1 MKTSFHTSITCIFL
15 LFTGQTAQ
23 AISMGGVV
31 GKVFQKENMK
41 SVAYAEIIFE
51 NNMERITV
59 TANEYGYYYAEHL
72 PTGRYQM
79 RITYNDRTFFMNK
92 VRVYDSY
99 TSEINFMVS
108 NNENLPITVELEL
121 KENLM
126 SSVSSTNI
134 KLSENAPGN
143 ITRSLNET
151 LSMQACVDV
160 ERGKVIVKGSNQV
173 KFFVDGTQVMA
184 PVSLSKGW

>member
-1 MKTSFHTSITCIFL
+1 MKTFFLSSTICIFFL
-15 LFTGQTAQ
+15 LNVHTVQ
-23 AISMGGVV
+23 AISMGGIV

-41 SVAYAEIIFE
+41 SVAYAEITFE

-134 KLSENAPGN
+134 KVSENAPGN
-143 ITRSLNET
+143 MTRSLNET

>member
-1 MKTSFHTSITCIFL
+1 MKTFFLTTTACIFF
-15 LFTGQTAQ
+15 LFAANTAQ

-31 GKVFQKENMK
+31 GKIFQKENMK
-41 SVAYAEIIFE
+41 SVAYAEITFE
-51 NNMERITV
+51 NNMDKITV
-59 TANEYGYYYAEHL
+59 TANEYGYYYADHL
-72 PTGRYQM
+72 PTGKYQM
-79 RITYNDRTFFMNK
+79 RIAYNDRTFFMNK

-108 NNENLPITVELEL
+108 NNENLPVNVELEM

-126 SSVSSTNI
+126 SSVSSTDI
-134 KLSENAPGN
+134 KVTENAPGN
-143 ITRSLNET
+143 STRTLSET
-151 LSMQACVDV
+151 LSMQPGVDV
-160 ERGKVIVKGSNQV
+160 ENGRVIVKGSNQV

>member
-1 MKTSFHTSITCIFL
+1 MKMFQLNIITCLFFL
-15 LFTGQTAQ
+15 LVTTNAK

-41 SVAYAEIIFE
+41 SVAYAEITFE

-59 TANEYGYYYAEHL
+59 TANEYGYYYADHL
-72 PTGRYQM
+72 PTGKYQM
-79 RITYNDRTFFMNK
+79 RIAYNDRTFFMNK

-108 NNENLPITVELEL
+108 NNENLPVNVELEM

-126 SSVSSTNI
+126 SSVSSTDI
-134 KLSENAPGN
+134 KVTENGGGN

-151 LSMQACVDV
+151 LSMQAGVDV
-160 ERGKVIVKGSNQV
+160 QNGKIIVKGSNQV